1 MEDFFACYHDF
12 STVSKS
18 DAAVLL
24 GADCLVGD
32 VLTIQLTLDEE
43 HRAWLISRFDQ
54 RIGYFDE
61 KFSRELSILAAR
73 GLTLCAILS
82 FTAFT
87 DQPEPGYYWGQA
99 AVIGYKKGNPAFET
113 FIDNIADKIGD
124 GVRPLLDLGS
134 QSVQKI
140 IESNGSWVPTQ
151 TIPLPEKKRGTALLK
166 THRSLS
172 EKLIEK
178 GRAGNRGCYAISW
191 IFLLALVALI
201 IWGIFS
207 LLGLG

>member
-32 VLTIQLTLDEE
+32 VLEVKLTLENK

-54 RIGYFDE
+54 RVGYFDE
-61 KFSRELSILAAR
+61 EFSRQLSVLAAR
-73 GLTLCAILS
+73 GLAITAILS

-99 AVIGYKKGNPAFET
+99 AVIAYKGEEPAFEA
-113 FIDNIADKIGD
+113 FIQNLSKKIGE

-140 IESNGSWVPTQ
+140 IECNGTWLPSQ
-151 TIPLPEKKRGTALLK
+151 TIALPEKKRGTAILK

-178 GRAGNRGCYAISW
+178 GRAGNKGCYAVSW
-191 IFLLALVALI
+191 IFLLLLVALI
-201 IWGIFS
+201 IWGLFS
-207 LLGLG
+207 LFT